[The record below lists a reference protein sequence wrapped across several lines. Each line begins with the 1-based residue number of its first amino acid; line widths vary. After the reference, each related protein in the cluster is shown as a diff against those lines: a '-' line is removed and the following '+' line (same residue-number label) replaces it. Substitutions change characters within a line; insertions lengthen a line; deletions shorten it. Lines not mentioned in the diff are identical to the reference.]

1 MQLKYTNREVSEMSI
16 SDLMKVINNPS
27 VVEISRKN
35 ARDSLD
41 ALIKEHYIKQNAFSP
56 INTLSKC
63 QKNSLIKLWVVF
75 KNSKKTEG
83 WVERYYSIDYPH
95 ERELFKDQE
104 LIETRLKNENIH
116 FVKNFYGYNKPLT
129 GYKKLYDLAMN
140 YYRQGR
146 VLHMKFYL
154 NTVYEQQENGE
165 FMPKE
170 LYGWSIDNSYKQ
182 YNQNNDSTGKIITMI

>member
-1 MQLKYTNREVSEMSI
+1 YTNKEIAEMSI
-16 SDLMKVINNPS
+16 STLMKVINDPKVIES
-27 VVEISRKN
+27 SRLN
-35 ARDSLD
+35 AKESLD
-41 ALIKEHYIKQNAFSP
+41 EFIKEHYIKQNAFSP

-63 QKNSLIKLWVVF
+63 QKKSLIKLWVVF

-95 ERELFKDQE
+95 ERELFEDQE

-129 GYKKLYDLAMN
+129 GYKKLYELAMN

-170 LYGWSIDNSYKQ
+170 LYGWSIDNSHRNDQ
-182 YNQNNDSTGKIITMI
+182 NCNNDSTGKIITMI